1 MKKRLLTLLLAIA
14 LTVSQVPAQTYAK
27 TSGNMYGDV
36 NGDKV
41 IDLRDL
47 LLLKEYI
54 SEQETE
60 GVVFAN
66 ADINAD
72 QKVDLKDFLIL
83 KKYFAE
89 WDVHL
94 GAELLTVSFYDGVRS
109 RQK

>member
-47 LLLKEYI
+47 LLLKEYVI
-54 SEQETE
+54 VEFQ
-60 GVVFAN
+60 
-66 ADINAD
+66 
-72 QKVDLKDFLIL
+72 LK
-83 KKYFAE
+83 
-89 WDVHL
+89 
-94 GAELLTVSFYDGVRS
+94 
-109 RQK
+109 